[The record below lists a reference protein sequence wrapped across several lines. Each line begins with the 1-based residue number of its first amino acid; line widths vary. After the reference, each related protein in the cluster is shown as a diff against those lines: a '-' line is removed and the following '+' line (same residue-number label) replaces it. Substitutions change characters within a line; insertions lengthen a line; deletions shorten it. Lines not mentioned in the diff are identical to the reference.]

1 MLFNVC
7 IGAVFMG
14 VSCCTDLSLEVSY
27 DSIIDPKCETD
38 PVTEPLKCVNV
49 LFNSSLCDRTRLVR
63 AFYDSIIFIA
73 RLALSCFRSSSISLC
88 SSSFLATI
96 FLISLSFFACE
107 SFSFFSYL
115 YKWRTALSHLWLW
128 FITLSISR
136 VVCFGMVPVA
146 LSYLMKSD
154 LRLSLHQFS
163 RTWSS
168 LTRALSVKCILIP

>member
-1 MLFNVC
+1 
-7 IGAVFMG
+7 MG
-14 VSCCTDLSLEVSY
+14 VSCWIDLSREVS
-27 DSIIDPKCETD
+27 SESMIDPKCETD
-38 PVTEPLKCVNV
+38 PATEPPKCVNV
-49 LFNSSLCDRTRLVR
+49 RFNSSLCNRTRLVR

-73 RLALSCFRSSSISLC
+73 RLSLSYFRSSSISLC

-96 FLISLSFFACE
+96 FSISSPFFAYE

-115 YKWRTALSHLWLW
+115 YKVRTALSLLWLW

-154 LRLSLHQFS
+154 FKPSLHQFS
-163 RTWSS
+163 RTRSPW
-168 LTRALSVKCILIP
+168 TKVLSVKCILIP